1 MMLRKE
7 LSAARG
13 QAKGADIAFTVG
25 PIELDLE
32 IGVTKEGEADAG
44 IRFWVISLGA
54 KGSYE
59 KAQIQHLKLTL
70 TPHHPGGGTS
80 RFPPPGPS
88 HLPRPLAATD
98 ESGNS
103 SWDPDHVVID
113 RFPRLRGPRP
123 TRRRRRGWL
132 EGKRLRSGSEASP
145 NRPSCRVPPRVPA
158 THGWCVPSGLIAGRG
173 QLCDTQIRGP
183 TLPLWMSH
191 FLYRC
196 PRISTQSASG

>member
-1 MMLRKE
+1 MAEDQVRLASMIMMLRKE

-70 TPHHPGGGTS
+70 TPHHPGGGDFEVST
-80 RFPPPGPS
+80 PGTVAPS
-88 HLPRPLAATD
+88 ERPLAATD
-98 ESGNS
+98 ESGIS
-103 SWDPDHVVID
+103 S
-113 RFPRLRGPRP
+113 
-123 TRRRRRGWL
+123 
-132 EGKRLRSGSEASP
+132 
-145 NRPSCRVPPRVPA
+145 
-158 THGWCVPSGLIAGRG
+158 
-173 QLCDTQIRGP
+173 
-183 TLPLWMSH
+183 
-191 FLYRC
+191 
-196 PRISTQSASG
+196 